1 MRPQITN
8 ASDARLTRI
17 YAMRKRAVGY
27 AFVAPAV
34 AHLALFALAPI
45 AFALYLSFFKWDLL
59 RNQNPFVGLGN
70 YTDLAQDAGFWKSLV
85 NSLLYTALSVPL
97 GLAVA
102 LGIAL
107 LVAKPLKG
115 LAAFRTIFYLPSVM
129 SQVATAMVWIYILLP
144 KTGFVNTVLGWF
156 GLPSDTDFLNKVG
169 WAMVALV
176 FMSIWTGL
184 GPRMVLYL
192 AGIMG
197 IPDSLYEA
205 ASLDGATKQ
214 RQFWSVTLPML
225 APTTLFVTVTSTIS
239 AMQVFTPVY
248 MMTKGGPLDT
258 TDMVGYHI
266 YTTAWRDF
274 HVGEASAQSF
284 VLLAVVMAVSWLQF
298 RLQRRQLE
306 GYSAA

>member
-1 MRPQITN
+1 M
-8 ASDARLTRI
+8 
-17 YAMRKRAVGY
+17 GY

-34 AHLALFALAPI
+34 VHLLVFGLVPI
-45 AFALYLSFFKWDLL
+45 GFALYLSFFKWDLL
-59 RNQNPFVGLGN
+59 RDQSPFVGLGN
-70 YTDLAQDAGFWKSLV
+70 YAAVAQDSGFWKALV
-85 NSLLYTALSVPL
+85 NSLYYTALSVPL

-115 LAAFRTIFYLPSVM
+115 LAVFRTVFYLPSVM
-129 SQVATAMVWIYILLP
+129 SQVATAMIWIYILLP
-144 KTGFVNTVLGWF
+144 KSGFVNTVLGWF
-156 GLPSDTDFLNKVG
+156 HAPNETDFLSQVG
-169 WAMVALV
+169 WAMLALV
-176 FMSIWTGL
+176 FMSVWTGL
-184 GPRMVLYL
+184 GPRMVLFL

-205 ASLDGATKQ
+205 ASLDGASKG
-214 RQFWSVTLPML
+214 RQLWAVTLPML
-225 APTTLFVTVTSTIS
+225 APTSLFVTVTSTIA

-284 VLLAVVMAVSWLQF
+284 VLLAVVMAVAWVQF
-298 RLQRRQLE
+298 SSQKKQLE
-306 GYSAA
+306 AYSAA

>member
-1 MRPQITN
+1 
-8 ASDARLTRI
+8 
-17 YAMRKRAVGY
+17 MRKRVVGY

-34 AHLALFALAPI
+34 VHLVLFALVPI
-45 AFALYLSFFKWDLL
+45 AFALYLSFFNWDLL
-59 RNQNPFVGLGN
+59 RDKNPFVGLGN
-70 YTDLAQDAGFWKSLV
+70 YADLAQDNGFWRAMG
-85 NSLLYTALSVPL
+85 NSLLYTAVSVPL
-97 GLAVA
+97 GLVAA
-102 LGIAL
+102 LGIAV
-107 LVAKPLKG
+107 LVAKPLRG
-115 LAAFRTIFYLPSVM
+115 LAFFRTVFYLPSVM

-156 GLPSDTDFLNKVG
+156 GLPSETDFLNQVG
-169 WAMVALV
+169 WAMAALV
-176 FMSIWTGL
+176 FMSVWTGL

-205 ASLDGATKQ
+205 ASLDGASKR
-214 RQFWSVTLPML
+214 RQFWAVTLPML
-225 APTTLFVTVTSTIS
+225 APTTLFVTVTSTIA

-284 VLLAVVMAVSWLQF
+284 VLLAVVMAVSWFQF
-298 RLQRRQLE
+298 RLQRSQLE

>member
-1 MRPQITN
+1 M
-8 ASDARLTRI
+8 
-17 YAMRKRAVGY
+17 GY

-34 AHLALFALAPI
+34 AHLLLFALVPI
-45 AFALYLSFFKWDLL
+45 GFALYLSLFRWDLL
-59 RNQNPFVGLGN
+59 RYQNPFVGLGN
-70 YTDLAQDAGFWKSLV
+70 YVDLAQDAGFWKALG
-85 NSLLYTALSVPL
+85 NSLIYTAISVPL

-102 LGIAL
+102 LGIAM

-115 LAAFRTIFYLPSVM
+115 LAFFRTVFYLPSVM

-144 KTGFVNTVLGWF
+144 KTGLINTVLGWF
-156 GLPSDTDFLNKVG
+156 GLPDGKDFLNEVG
-169 WAMVALV
+169 WAMLALA
-176 FMSIWTGL
+176 FMSVWTGL

-192 AGIMG
+192 AGIVG

-205 ASLDGATKQ
+205 ASLDGATKYK
-214 RQFWSVTLPML
+214 QFWAVTLPML

-284 VLLAVVMAVSWLQF
+284 VLLAVVMAVSWIQF